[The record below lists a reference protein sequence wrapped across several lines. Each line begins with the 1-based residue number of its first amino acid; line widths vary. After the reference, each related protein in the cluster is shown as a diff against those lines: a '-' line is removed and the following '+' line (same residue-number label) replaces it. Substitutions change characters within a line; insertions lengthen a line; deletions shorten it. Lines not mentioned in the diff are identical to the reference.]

1 MRKHSINFTDDK
13 VVESVRLIY
22 PQLKV
27 LYDNYASLISLID
40 NSDNLS
46 SFDHDDFVA
55 VEEPGSSPWGTS
67 LSIPID
73 TPVNAV
79 AAGFEATIVAR
90 PADYVANVQ
99 SSKTIT
105 VASQPRVNVQATG
118 TITVTGTP
126 ALTYTQATGTI
137 TITDTPV
144 AEETFVIG
152 DETYTF
158 KAAANSAFEVTIDA
172 NNTTQAENIVTTIT
186 ADSTYVDADNTDGVV
201 TITAKTAYLAELGND
216 IDLTESATGVA
227 VSGAKLAGGLTEA
240 EETLN
245 VGEHEFTFVALRSQ
259 PGEITI
265 SSDNNTQ
272 ASNIATA
279 LLDMVDDVTA
289 LASTNTVVVTAV
301 VAGTAGNALALTES
315 AAGIAVSGSGT
326 LAGGV
331 DADTIVVDTK
341 TYTFIANGETP
352 ADDEISIGTTTS
364 LTAESIAHIVDAD
377 ADITTLTADHSS
389 NTVIFTA
396 VAAGTSGDGITIT
409 ADDTRITGDGD
420 TAGGVDEVR
429 NYLTINVIN
438 YTFCETGGADPTV
451 AYPTDVKVATAA
463 GATTTQVA
471 TALVAALKTDTSIF
485 SNTSV
490 SNEDNVITANHKTKG
505 TLGNDTTYVNNLG
518 TPGNITVTGITGGKF
533 TGGVN
538 GTPGT
543 AGDTFFESGS
553 LWICNTTNETSTNDN
568 WLEFTP
574 GR

>member
-1 MRKHSINFTDDK
+1 MRKHSINFNDDK
-13 VVESVRLIY
+13 VVESVRFIY

-27 LYDNYASLISLID
+27 LYDNYATLISLI
-40 NSDNLS
+40 NNGDNLS
-46 SFDHDDFVA
+46 SFDPTDYVT
-55 VEEPGSSPWGTS
+55 VEEEGRSPWETE
-67 LSIPID
+67 LTIPLD

-79 AAGFEATIVAR
+79 AAGFEATVVAR
-90 PADYVANVQ
+90 PEDYVANVQ
-99 SSKTIT
+99 SSITIT
-105 VASQPRVNVQATG
+105 VATQPITNTNAYG

-227 VSGAKLAGGLTEA
+227 VSGAKLTGGLTEA

-245 VGEHEFTFVALRSQ
+245 IGEHEFTFVALRSQ

-265 SSDNNTQ
+265 SADNNTQ
-272 ASNIATA
+272 ASNIAIA
-279 LLDMVDDVTA
+279 LLDIVDDVTA
-289 LASTNTVVVTAV
+289 EASTNTVVVTAV
-301 VAGTAGNALALTES
+301 VAGTAGNALTFTES
-315 AAGIAVSGSGT
+315 ATGIAVDGSGT
-326 LAGGV
+326 LENGV
-331 DADTIVVDTK
+331 DADTLVVDNV

-352 ADDEISIGTTTS
+352 SATEIPLGTTVD
-364 LTAESIAHIVDAD
+364 LTAKSISDIVNAD
-377 ADITTLTADHSS
+377 TNITTLTAAYST
-389 NTVIFTA
+389 NEVQFTA
-396 VAAGTSGDGITIT
+396 VALGTSGDGITIT
-409 ADDTRITGDGD
+409 ADDTRITGDGN
-420 TAGGVDEVR
+420 TANGVDEVR
-429 NYLTINVIN
+429 NYLTINGIN
-438 YTFCETGGADPTV
+438 YTFCVTAG
-451 AYPTDVKVATAA
+451 AYPSEDYEDDVPVATAL

-471 TALVAALKTDTSIF
+471 AALVAALKTDTSVF

-518 TPGNITVTGITGGKF
+518 TPENITVTGITGGKF
-533 TGGVN
+533 TGGVD

-543 AGDTFFESGS
+543 EGETYFESGS
-553 LWICNTTNETSTNDN
+553 LWICNDTDETTTNDN